1 MQQLP
6 SSGVAREALR
16 LKGQFW
22 TPTWLARVMAA
33 WVTARRPPVLFD
45 PAVGPG
51 TFLAAARDV
60 GFAGDFAGFEL
71 DGSALAESC
80 GLGLPASELRG
91 VTVGDFISSRR
102 LPT

>member
-6 SSGVAREALR
+6 SSGAAREALR

-33 WVTARRPPVLFD
+33 GVTARRPPVLFD

-51 TFLAAARDV
+51 RLSVARDV

-71 DGSALAESC
+71 DGSARLRVA
-80 GLGLPASELRG
+80 GWGLPASEP
-91 VTVGDFISSRR
+91 RR
-102 LPT
+102 NCR